1 MLRWNDFERIRG
13 AEKLSQMRG
22 IILEGYSNS
31 GKTSIL
37 KELKKLHSHDYNSE
51 RSVIVLSEHYS
62 QVLHRVNGELKSL
75 NQVEHLNLL
84 NDRVK
89 MLKQLSVWAKEVGDT
104 HRSKGIFFIL
114 ERFHLNHRTAF
125 SDSSLYKIKQIE
137 VELFRL
143 GAKCALL
150 TISTE
155 EAENR
160 LKSRKPEH
168 WKSKTEKET
177 QIEVDHL
184 IHTQHILRQ
193 HADNSIIPT
202 LELNT
207 DQQDWKRYA
216 KIIYP
221 GN

>member
-1 MLRWNDFERIRG
+1 
-13 AEKLSQMRG
+13 MRG

-37 KELKKLHSHDYNSE
+37 KELKKLHSHDHNSE

-62 QVLHRVNGELKSL
+62 QVLHRVNGTLTSL
-75 NQVEHLNLL
+75 NQDEHLNLL
-84 NDRVK
+84 TDRVK
-89 MLKQLSVWAKEVGDT
+89 MLKQLSMWAKEVGDS

-125 SDSSLYKIKQIE
+125 SNSAFHKLNEIE
-137 VELFRL
+137 AELFGL
-143 GAKCALL
+143 GAMCALL

-155 EAENR
+155 QAENR
-160 LKSRKPEH
+160 LKSRNPEH
-168 WKSKTEKET
+168 WRSKTEKET
-177 QIEVDHL
+177 QLEVDHL

-193 HADNSIIPT
+193 HANNSIIPT

-207 DQQDWKRYA
+207 DQQDWERYA

-221 GN
+221 AD